1 MKAYTFNIFID
12 ITEAQVCSAQR
23 QCNAEIFSSGHQSA
37 CSANDIIQEVA
48 CCEDSF
54 NVVMSHLVINY
65 AVEDTLH

>member
-1 MKAYTFNIFID
+1 MQSILVLD
-12 ITEAQVCSAQR
+12 IR
-23 QCNAEIFSSGHQSA
+23 DQSA